1 MSEKELFQQYFVGLQ
16 TYINSQHGSVL
27 TTDASLHDSLPI
39 VEIKP
44 MMYGLDD
51 ETLDKS
57 EMKFRI
63 TYQIDIYAKDIQ
75 GTNVDDVL
83 FDLSEKVIT
92 YFLNEGFNITSD
104 LRVPNIDV
112 QIRRKNIRVSG
123 LYDTLRNVIYRR

>member
-16 TYINSQHGSVL
+16 TYINAQHGSIL

-57 EMKFRI
+57 EKKFRI

-104 LRVPNIDV
+104 LRVPNMDV

-123 LYDTLRNVIYRR
+123 LYDTLRNVMYRS